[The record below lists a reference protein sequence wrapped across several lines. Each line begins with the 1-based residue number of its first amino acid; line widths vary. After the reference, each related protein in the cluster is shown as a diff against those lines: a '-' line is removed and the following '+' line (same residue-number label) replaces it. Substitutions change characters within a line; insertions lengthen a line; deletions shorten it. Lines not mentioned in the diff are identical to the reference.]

1 MVAKSPLVGVFAA
14 LLAVACSRTPE
25 PAQVAALAAA
35 APSLLSQAVNGEIE
49 RSQWPAGIAGLEP
62 EHVRVAPEGLYVV
75 LSSVGVEEHG
85 LFVARAPSFA
95 ASPVTDPSYTAL
107 GQGVFSYHVKG

>member
-1 MVAKSPLVGVFAA
+1 MAAKSPRVGIFAA

-25 PAQVAALAAA
+25 PAQVSALAAV
-35 APSLLSQAVNGEIE
+35 APSLLSQAATGEIA

-62 EHVRVAPEGLYVV
+62 ERVRVAPEGLYVV
-75 LSSVGVEEHG
+75 LSSVGVEEHA
-85 LFVARAPSFA
+85 LFVPSAPGFA
-95 ASPVTDPSYTAL
+95 ASPGTDPSYTAL